1 VAREGR
7 TIESL
12 QHLPHL
18 DVVHMEAGVAGGSR
32 RGSRGL
38 LLVALRARVAAAA
51 LVGIAADVVVEEVLV
66 EAARSWLDAQS
77 GQGWMGRP

>member
-1 VAREGR
+1 MAQEGR
-7 TIESL
+7 TVESL
-12 QHLPHL
+12 EHLPHL

-51 LVGIAADVVVEEVLV
+51 LVGVAADVLVQVLV
-66 EAARSWLDAQS
+66 EAARSWLGAQS
-77 GQGWMGRP
+77 